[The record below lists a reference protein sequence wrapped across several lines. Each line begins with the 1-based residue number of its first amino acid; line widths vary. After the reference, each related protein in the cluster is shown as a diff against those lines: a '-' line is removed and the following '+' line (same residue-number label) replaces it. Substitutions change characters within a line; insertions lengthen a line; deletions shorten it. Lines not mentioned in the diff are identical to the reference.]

1 MANGGIIG
9 PVNTVNA
16 AQCQSEVITSL
27 TSTHLHHQET
37 QPLTTSVNVL
47 LVAGGAGGGHGGGGE
62 GGGGGGAGGVSLSN
76 SSSYW
81 RFCFRTK

>member
-27 TSTHLHHQET
+27 TASTPSAVTT

-47 LVAGGAGGGHGGGGE
+47 LVAG
-62 GGGGGGAGGVSLSN
+62 
-76 SSSYW
+76 
-81 RFCFRTK
+81 